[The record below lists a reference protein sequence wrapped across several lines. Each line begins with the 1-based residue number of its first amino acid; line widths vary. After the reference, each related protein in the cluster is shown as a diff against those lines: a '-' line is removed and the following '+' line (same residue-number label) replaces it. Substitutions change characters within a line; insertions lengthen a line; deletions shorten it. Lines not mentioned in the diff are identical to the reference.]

1 MSNRKSILSL
11 TYIKQKSLA
20 PTTVSQMTIW
30 DKEQHCQLQHKMQ
43 NNIQSASTMQDW
55 NVVCTHAVTKNL
67 WWNGWQWR

>member
-43 NNIQSASTMQDW
+43 NNIQSASTMQD
-55 NVVCTHAVTKNL
+55 
-67 WWNGWQWR
+67 